1 MITST
6 EPATSGPGW
15 NRTDG
20 SERRNHIVPLLL
32 VVGLL
37 LGACSS
43 SGVSDQPAG
52 DGALPVT
59 SEAVVSP
66 GSATI
71 EIAGFDF
78 GDPVTVRPGDTV
90 TVVNTDPASH
100 TWTAE
105 GGEWDSGNLAQ
116 SDSFDFTFSDPGEYA
131 FFCRIHPTMTGRV
144 IVEG

>member
-1 MITST
+1 MTTT
-6 EPATSGPGW
+6 EPANTGTGGTQADGPG
-15 NRTDG
+15 
-20 SERRNHIVPLLL
+20 RRNHLIGILA

-37 LGACSS
+37 VGACSS
-43 SGVSDQPAG
+43 SGTPDQSAG
-52 DGALPVT
+52 DGAASVT
-59 SEAVVSP
+59 SEAV
-66 GSATI
+66 GATGGATI

-78 GDPVTVRPGDTV
+78 GDPVTIRSGDTV

-116 SDSFDFTFSDPGEYA
+116 NDSFDFTFNEPGEYA
-131 FFCRIHPTMTGRV
+131 FFCRIHPTMTGTV